1 MDLLFGI
8 TIPDL
13 SAPRPRK
20 NAKPAAKPAQGAK
33 SPSMDSKAAKIAKTR
48 TLAANDTEKPE
59 RDRPAKGRAPRLP
72 LDSFTPRRRVTY
84 IGRQVCPCCER
95 ETLYIAGDLLEYS
108 QHDRVA
114 GVRTIRTRA
123 FDSSDY
129 RWTNLPRAKEYLT
142 PERVTCVECLE
153 LDAHLDAILTGV
165 GPVQFPLFV

>member
-8 TIPDL
+8 AIPDL
-13 SAPRPRK
+13 SAPKVRK
-20 NAKPAAKPAQGAK
+20 NARAAQGPKPANL
-33 SPSMDSKAAKIAKTR
+33 AAKVAKTL
-48 TLAANDTEKPE
+48 TLAANDVRRPE
-59 RDRPAKGRAPRLP
+59 PARDRPARGAAPRLP

-114 GVRTIRTRA
+114 GLRTIRTRA

-153 LDAHLDAILTGV
+153 VDAQLDAILTGV

>member
-1 MDLLFGI
+1 MDLLFGVQ
-8 TIPDL
+8 IPDL
-13 SAPRPRK
+13 SAKRAK
-20 NAKPAAKPAQGAK
+20 KPAPSKPAKTPA
-33 SPSMDSKAAKIAKTR
+33 PPVARTR

-72 LDSFTPRRRVTY
+72 LESFTPRRRVTF
-84 IGRQVCPCCER
+84 IGTQICPCCER
-95 ETLYIAGDLLEYS
+95 KTLYIAGDLLEYS

-142 PERVTCVECLE
+142 PERVTCVACLE
-153 LDAHLDAILTGV
+153 VDAQLDAILTGV

>member
-1 MDLLFGI
+1 MDLLFGVQ
-8 TIPDL
+8 IPDL
-13 SAPRPRK
+13 SAPKPRK
-20 NAKPAAKPAQGAK
+20 NAKPAHGAK

-59 RDRPAKGRAPRLP
+59 LDRPAKGSVPRLP
-72 LDSFTPRRRVTY
+72 IDSFTPRRRVTY

-95 ETLYIAGDLLEYS
+95 ETFYIAGDLLEYY

>member
-8 TIPDL
+8 AIPDL
-13 SAPRPRK
+13 SAPKVRK
-20 NAKPAAKPAQGAK
+20 NARAAQGPKPASA
-33 SPSMDSKAAKIAKTR
+33 DSKVAKIKATR
-48 TLAANDTEKPE
+48 TLAANDTQKPE
-59 RDRPAKGRAPRLP
+59 RDRPARGAAPRLP

-95 ETLYIAGDLLEYS
+95 ETLYIAGDLLEYA

-114 GVRTIRTRA
+114 GLRTIRTCA

-153 LDAHLDAILTGV
+153 VDAQLDAILTGV

>member
-1 MDLLFGI
+1 M
-8 TIPDL
+8 
-13 SAPRPRK
+13 
-20 NAKPAAKPAQGAK
+20 
-33 SPSMDSKAAKIAKTR
+33 
-48 TLAANDTEKPE
+48 
-59 RDRPAKGRAPRLP
+59 
-72 LDSFTPRRRVTY
+72 TY

-153 LDAHLDAILTGV
+153 VDAQLDAILTGV

>member
-13 SAPRPRK
+13 SAKKTRV
-20 NAKPAAKPAQGAK
+20 AQKPAKPAQGAK
-33 SPSMDSKAAKIAKTR
+33 PPSMASKVKATR

-59 RDRPAKGRAPRLP
+59 RDRPAKGRVPRLP

-95 ETLYIAGDLLEYS
+95 ETRYIAGDLLEYY
-108 QHDRVA
+108 QHDRTA
-114 GVRTIRTRA
+114 GLRAIRTRA

-129 RWTNLPRAKEYLT
+129 RWTNLPRAKEYFS

-153 LDAHLDAILTGV
+153 VDAQLDAILTGV

>member
-8 TIPDL
+8 AIPDL
-13 SAPRPRK
+13 SAPKVRK
-20 NAKPAAKPAQGAK
+20 NARAAPAPKPASTDPKVAKV
-33 SPSMDSKAAKIAKTR
+33 KATR
-48 TLAANDTEKPE
+48 TLAANDTQKSE

-95 ETLYIAGDLLEYS
+95 ETLYIAGDLLEYY
-108 QHDRVA
+108 QHDRTA
-114 GVRTIRTRA
+114 GLRTIRTRA

-129 RWTNLPRAKEYLT
+129 RWTNLPRAKEYLS

-153 LDAHLDAILTGV
+153 VDAQLDAILTGV

>member
-1 MDLLFGI
+1 MDLLFGVQ
-8 TIPDL
+8 IPDL
-13 SAPRPRK
+13 SAKRAK
-20 NAKPAAKPAQGAK
+20 KPATPKPAKTPA
-33 SPSMDSKAAKIAKTR
+33 PPVARVKATR

-59 RDRPAKGRAPRLP
+59 RDRPARGAAPRLP
-72 LDSFTPRRRVTY
+72 LESFTPRRRVTF
-84 IGRQVCPCCER
+84 IGTQICPCCAR
-95 ETLYIAGDLLEYS
+95 KTLYIAGDLLEYS

-142 PERVTCVECLE
+142 PERMTCVECLE
-153 LDAHLDAILTGV
+153 VDAQLDAILTGV

>member
-1 MDLLFGI
+1 MDLLFGVQ
-8 TIPDL
+8 IPDL
-13 SAPRPRK
+13 SAKKTR
-20 NAKPAAKPAQGAK
+20 AAKPTPAAPKPAK
-33 SPSMDSKAAKIAKTR
+33 DPAARVKATR

-72 LDSFTPRRRVTY
+72 LDSFTPRRRVTF
-84 IGRQVCPCCER
+84 IGTQVCPCCER
-95 ETLYIAGDLLEYS
+95 ETRYIAGDLLEYS

-114 GVRTIRTRA
+114 GLRTIRTRA

-153 LDAHLDAILTGV
+153 VDTQLDAILTGV

>member
-8 TIPDL
+8 AIPDL
-13 SAPRPRK
+13 SAPKVRK
-20 NAKPAAKPAQGAK
+20 NAKKPAPAGEPAV
-33 SPSMDSKAAKIAKTR
+33 AKIKATR
-48 TLAANDTEKPE
+48 TLAANEGRRPEPE

-114 GVRTIRTRA
+114 GLRTIRTRA

-129 RWTNLPRAKEYLT
+129 RWTNLPRAKEYLS

-153 LDAHLDAILTGV
+153 VDATLDAILTGV